1 MKRQMQI
8 KIKKPTVA
16 AINLTDKQLTLVETI
31 RHHLRHRQVET
42 VVPLKGINQVK
53 LQLPKPDTPG
63 QLHVSY
69 RVEKAA
75 PEQKL
80 TVAFLDSDLSF
91 IQPLQERLKQ
101 QVEKNKQWGEDDFVA
116 NGQLIMQYLKMRDA
130 GLLTNEEFEAK
141 KREILQLD
149 ES

>member
-1 MKRQMQI
+1 MQI
-8 KIKKPTVA
+8 KIKKPTMA
-16 AINLTDKQLTLVETI
+16 TIELTDKQLMLVETV
-31 RHHLRHRQVET
+31 RHHLRQRQVET
-42 VVPLKGINQVK
+42 DVPLKGISRVK
-53 LQLPKPDTPG
+53 LHLPESDVPG
-63 QLHVSY
+63 QLHISY
-69 RVEKAA
+69 RVERAA

-80 TVAFLDSDLSF
+80 TVAFLDSDLPF
-91 IQPLQERLKQ
+91 IQQLHEQLKQ

-149 ES
+149 QS